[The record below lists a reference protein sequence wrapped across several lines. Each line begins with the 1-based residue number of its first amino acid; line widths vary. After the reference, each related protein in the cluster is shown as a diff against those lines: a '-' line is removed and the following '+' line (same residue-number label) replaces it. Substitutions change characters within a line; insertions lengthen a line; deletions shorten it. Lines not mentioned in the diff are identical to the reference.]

1 MGVPNFM
8 QIQQILGE
16 KGLQGEKWS
25 NQKAQI
31 SRDAQPTLLPMKK
44 SRVKWSLRKRNF
56 SNS

>member
-44 SRVKWSLRKRNF
+44 SRVKWRLRKWNF
-56 SNS
+56 A